1 MFDKIL
7 NKFSKQDLSLS
18 CYVDTA
24 TAVGAHAQREAW
36 KGWRTVQYVHR
47 DSKMYFVERRQH
59 QGAVE

>member
-24 TAVGAHAQREAW
+24 TAVGAHAQRGVE
-36 KGWRTVQYVHR
+36 GVVYGTVRT
-47 DSKMYFVERRQH
+47 
-59 QGAVE
+59 